1 MSKQSGHGTS
11 TPFPAFKKWAE
22 KHGSLIGFHDES
34 GISERPVVRTTWAM
48 IGRTPILESTGSWK
62 SLSMSGVI
70 ITTPKG
76 TRSRLFLMIFHG
88 SMRGKDFVSYLK
100 QLKRHLAGRKLLLI
114 WDGLPA
120 HRARLG
126 AEYVQT
132 QQKWLKLARLPGYAP
147 ELNPIEYLWSAMKTK
162 DLSGLP
168 VRGLPKLKRA
178 IRRSRQ
184 RINRD
189 QKILA
194 GFLKASGL
202 Y

>member
-1 MSKQSGHGTS
+1 MK
-11 TPFPAFKKWAE
+11 
-22 KHGSLIGFHDES
+22 D
-34 GISERPVVRTTWAM
+34 ISERPVVRTTWAPK
-48 IGRTPILESTGSWK
+48 GRTPILASTGSWK

-76 TRSRLFLMIFHG
+76 TRSKLFLMIFHG
-88 SMRGKDFVSYLK
+88 SMHGKDFVFYLK

-120 HRARLG
+120 HRAG
-126 AEYVQT
+126 PVTEYVQT

-162 DLSGLP
+162 DISGLP
-168 VRGLPKLKRA
+168 VRGLPNLKQA
-178 IRRSRQ
+178 IHRSRR
-184 RINRD
+184 RINGD
-189 QKILA
+189 QKVLT
-194 GFLKASGL
+194 GFLRASGL